1 VKEIK
6 LTSKDINFLIFYN
19 IIIAVITIL
28 MMVLYFSRSGWVVVL
43 IIPFLGFIMNVII
56 LMDWGRWFL

>member
-1 VKEIK
+1 MKEIK